1 MHVTLFHKIHC
12 KNYRAGQAG
21 RNFLSKIPYI
31 RELLSMNRMKN
42 EIDRLTIVTQREKM
56 RENLLRA
63 VN

>member
-1 MHVTLFHKIHC
+1 MHVILFNKIQC
-12 KNYRAGQAG
+12 KNYRAGQVG

-42 EIDRLTIVTQREKM
+42 EIDRLTIVSQREKM

>member
-1 MHVTLFHKIHC
+1 MHVTLFNKIQC

-21 RNFLSKIPYI
+21 RDFLSKTPYI
-31 RELLSMNRMKN
+31 RELLSMNGMKN
-42 EIDRLTIVTQREKM
+42 EIDRLTIVPQREKM